1 MAREFGDD
9 DAGPPF
15 ESASPPGTVSD
26 TPSPARGVPP
36 AGPAPVTE
44 SFAASEDDYDYVR
57 DSIHDTVF
65 ADDDARP
72 GVSEAF
78 VDVSPAGRAFPPP
91 GSSLTRARPGD
102 GVECRICLMEDGD
115 DFVSPCNC
123 IGTLR
128 HVHAGCLARWCRET
142 GVTTC
147 ELCHGHFPARFIDAG
162 KGVRLERELAERARL
177 EAHERLERLAA
188 NFEAAYGRPPRTPT
202 DFAVIN
208 LNSVLEGE
216 AEARRRANT
225 LDPET
230 RDRLGPGAEVVVI
243 DAGGRAQ
250 TLNTRDIGP
259 RGFVE
264 RLLLGELERAES
276 LSASAADRLR
286 AGGPEE
292 TFGFDA
298 AFALDDRYGYGD
310 PLSLSVDP
318 YSDALDRRARAAA
331 HVRFWLRVLAAALM
345 AFLALYVV
353 VVVVAAGDG
362 AGGSYPQFILR
373 LVGFTLPLVLIGRAA
388 YVYRRRR
395 EEALL
400 RRVNEAFA
408 IARSDEER
416 AFAAALEME
425 EARARREAARDDE
438 ERRAGEDRRIGG
450 EEERRPGATRVVDG
464 VV

>member
-78 VDVSPAGRAFPPP
+78 VDVSGGAPAGRTFPPP
-91 GSSLTRARPGD
+91 GLSLTRARPGD

-128 HVHAGCLARWCRET
+128 HVLAGCLARWCRET

-264 RLLLGELERAES
+264 RLLLSELERAEA
-276 LSASAADRLR
+276 LSASASARR

-310 PLSLSVDP
+310 PLSGDP
-318 YSDALDRRARAAA
+318 SSDALDRRARAAA

-438 ERRAGEDRRIGG
+438 ERPAGEDGG
-450 EEERRPGATRVVDG
+450 EEERRPRATRVVDG